1 MTAPIDSISVDV
13 KDIEAEV
20 RSGDLDRAAGVLA
33 QDGHPFPHAAAGR
46 AWAQERAR
54 AFVVNEPSPRPTWPP
69 QPSKMLAP
77 RGKLPEVTRDEL
89 DAQTLIDGVIGS
101 GSLIVR
107 GLLDPAEAESF
118 RESIDF
124 VMQARDSI
132 RAGDDQAGNVAW
144 FDRYDPDM
152 STFAGDA
159 AAYVID
165 SPTATYLVGQTYR
178 RLGLPQM
185 LQDYLGEPPA
195 VSLRKWVLRRV
206 PPQATGGWHQDGN
219 FLGEQTRNL
228 NLWISLT
235 DSGVDAPG
243 IDVVPFRLDE
253 MVPSGTEDAHFEW
266 SVGESVV
273 KKVVGDFDVVRPEF
287 KAGDALFFDH
297 MCLHSTGVS
306 PQMTNTRYAIESWF
320 FAPSHFP
327 TDYTGFLL

>member
-144 FDRYDPDM
+144 FDRY
-152 STFAGDA
+152 
-159 AAYVID
+159 
-165 SPTATYLVGQTYR
+165 
-178 RLGLPQM
+178 
-185 LQDYLGEPPA
+185 PPA
-195 VSLRKWVLRRV
+195 VLCSWGAFDHQQVRRDCDLHGLEYPFVEHANLRIEFARAMGCKPCGMSAALRRAGLPV
-206 PPQATGGWHQDGN
+206 A
-219 FLGEQTRNL
+219 
-228 NLWISLT
+228 
-235 DSGVDAPG
+235 
-243 IDVVPFRLDE
+243 
-253 MVPSGTEDAHFEW
+253 GTHHRGA
-266 SVGESVV
+266 
-273 KKVVGDFDVVRPEF
+273 RRIR
-287 KAGDALFFDH
+287 AGRRHLRTPA
-297 MCLHSTGVS
+297 VS
-306 PQMTNTRYAIESWF
+306 
-320 FAPSHFP
+320 
-327 TDYTGFLL
+327 